1 MRHPGVPDP
10 ARPATILVPAPAR
23 PYQGHRAGIITRC
36 AAGAVDLAVAVLAVL
51 VAYAG
56 WAAALFLLRPRAFR
70 FPEPAPGSLLT
81 ALLVVLTAYLAVGWV
96 TTGQTYGARLMGL
109 RVVDRHGHR
118 LGPGR
123 RARAGGAVRPL
134 PGAALLGRCQPGEP
148 LRAGRAAAHL
158 RRLRLVA
165 PTTAPHRTAARLTD
179 QRRDA
184 GPASGAPGH
193 PSYGH
198 HLPNVPFSSGMR
210 ADHTRAGR
218 AHTRMAQHR

>member
-123 RARAGGAVRPL
+123 ALMR
-134 PGAALLGRCQPGEP
+134 ALLCVLFPV
-148 LRAGRAAAHL
+148 LL
-158 RRLRLVA
+158 FWVLVSRENRSVQDVLL
-165 PTTAPHRTAARLTD
+165 RTAVVYDWSLQPPPHTV
-179 QRRDA
+179 RR
-184 GPASGAPGH
+184 PG
-193 PSYGH
+193 
-198 HLPNVPFSSGMR
+198 
-210 ADHTRAGR
+210 
-218 AHTRMAQHR
+218 